1 MARNYTNIIPEC
13 YVDTNLIQTL
23 LRVEGVNHQ
32 STCSQVAKEM
42 MVKFSDNFAVGIID
56 ADKFKRQPTY
66 AQKSQ
71 IIAQS
76 EELTLCKYPDKP
88 HYFLKI
94 NNIMENFILHC
105 AEQIGFDLKG
115 EGFPD
120 TKEGL
125 MKITKHKDSLN
136 NKDLT
141 KLFKKLRDAK
151 EMTILRETIEY
162 LIQNPYTADEVV
174 LKKFFCNN
182 G

>member
-32 STCSQVAKEM
+32 STCSQVAK
-42 MVKFSDNFAVGIID
+42 
-56 ADKFKRQPTY
+56 
-66 AQKSQ
+66 
-71 IIAQS
+71 
-76 EELTLCKYPDKP
+76 
-88 HYFLKI
+88 
-94 NNIMENFILHC
+94 
-105 AEQIGFDLKG
+105 
-115 EGFPD
+115 
-120 TKEGL
+120 GL